1 MSRTTILFGPPGCGK
16 TTSLLDIAESTLRQ
30 GVDPSRIGFFAF
42 TRKAAH
48 EAMSRATARFNLT
61 DDDLIWFKTLHSAA
75 FKLLNLQSNEVM
87 STHHY
92 KDLGRALGSF
102 TFEHDYGELTERPPQ
117 GGGLGDRALAI
128 YALART
134 RTIGIEEQWR
144 LADDPWISLID
155 AKRFAAAIA
164 EYKRSYSLLDFT
176 DFLDHP
182 AHKPIDL
189 DIMILDEAQD
199 LTAQQWQFARTIGA
213 KARTVVIAGDDDQGI
228 YQWSGADLRTFL
240 SIKGA
245 LRVLPKS
252 YRLPHTVWQCA
263 NDIAARIRIRKAK
276 EWQPKDAVAGTI
288 HHLAYADQ
296 VPLKQ
301 AGTWLLLA
309 RHQYQLDQLRCICRD
324 QGVVYQ
330 HEGMWSNQTPS
341 VRAVVCYE
349 RLRRGDPITGAQA
362 DLVARFISGMTPPR
376 SVAPRVWADLAFPFN
391 IGRDR
396 PDWMDALSAIGSDER
411 EYIRRLRREGES
423 LSKEGRIVISTIHG
437 CKGGEADNVLLL
449 PDISKRVMGNMQRD
463 RDQELRVWYVGVS
476 RARENLYL
484 IKPRTGRFMELT

>member
-1 MSRTTILFGPPGCGK
+1 MTRTTILFGPPGWGK
-16 TTSLLDIAESTLRQ
+16 TTSLLDITEQALQSGT
-30 GVDPSRIGFFAF
+30 DPSRIGFFAF

-48 EAMSRATARFNLT
+48 EAMSRATTRFGLTT
-61 DDDLIWFKTLHSAA
+61 DDLPWFRTLHSAA
-75 FKLLNLQSNEVM
+75 FKLLGLQSHEVM

-92 KDLGRALGSF
+92 KELGTALGSF
-102 TFEHDYGELTERPPQ
+102 TFEHDYDESMERPPQ

-128 YALART
+128 YALARA
-134 RTIGIEEQWR
+134 RTISVEQQWR
-144 LADDPWISLID
+144 LSDDPRISLVD

-164 EYKRSYSLLDFT
+164 EYKKAYELLDFT

-182 AHKPIDL
+182 DHGPIDL
-189 DIMILDEAQD
+189 DLMILDEAQD

-213 KARTVVIAGDDDQGI
+213 TAAAVVIAGDDDQGI

-252 YRLPHTVWQCA
+252 YRLPQVVWECA

-276 EWQPKDAVAGTI
+276 DWEAKDVHGAI

-296 VPLKQ
+296 VPLKEP
-301 AGTWLLLA
+301 GTWLLLA
-309 RHQYQLDQLRCICRD
+309 RHQYQLDGLRRICRD

-330 HEGMWSNQTPS
+330 HDGLWSNQAPS

-349 RLRRGDPITGAQA
+349 RLRRGETIAGPQA

-376 SVAPRVWADLAFPFN
+376 SQAPRAWADLAFPFN
-391 IGRDR
+391 GK
-396 PDWMDALSAIGSDER
+396 PDWMEALNAIGTDER

-423 LSKEGRIVISTIHG
+423 LSKEGRITISTIHG

-484 IKPRTGRFMELT
+484 AKPRTQRFMEL